1 MKKLGWLLAVGLAI
15 AAVPGQLLAQATGTI
30 TGRVTDSQQ
39 QPIAGAQVIV
49 VNGPSRT
56 VTGQDGSYRI
66 PGVRTGSVQVS
77 ATRIG
82 YDTRVQTV
90 TVAAGAT
97 ATADFSL
104 SSSALEI
111 GGLVVTASGREQR
124 QRELGNAI
132 GTISAQDVEMAS
144 VPTTTNLLQGR
155 SPGVS
160 VTQNSGTAGSAQR
173 IRIRGA
179 NSVSL
184 SNEPLLVIDGVRA
197 TLTDNF
203 TNVATWQSPSRLNDI
218 NPEDIEN
225 VEILK
230 GPAAAAL
237 YGTAAANGVIQITT
251 KRGRAGRPRWNLNV
265 ERSEIR
271 DVTEYP
277 ASFSADRVAALS
289 DQCRTFYVAEGLCT
303 ITGVKSFSPLED
315 PSTTVLRDGFR
326 NQYGLSV
333 SGGSESTTYYVA
345 GEVQDEQGVIDLNT
359 LDQAGFRA
367 NLTTR
372 PTDKLNLSVKTGY
385 VNTGMKFPDN
395 DNSLNGFMLNGLL
408 GSSDSTVNQGY
419 YAVPAD
425 EMKEFNYGQESNR
438 VTGSVNADFRPL
450 GWLSLVATGGL
461 DQVNRHDYEL
471 VEPNRV
477 FNSFSA
483 NAPFGWRRS
492 NRVQVSNFTGTVDGT
507 ATFPLLESLS
517 STTSVG
523 TQYHRELYRDNRAFG
538 VGLAPGTKSLQG
550 TSRLFSVSENT
561 TDNITLGAYVQQQFA
576 WNDRLYLTAAVR
588 GDENSAFGDETGFI
602 TSPSVSASWVV
613 SEEPFFPQVDFLSNL
628 RLRAAYGRSGL
639 RPSFRDAITY
649 FAPVSVRVGGSEIP
663 AVALATGGTNNGGTG
678 NEKLRPEI
686 ASEIELGFE
695 SGFMEDR
702 VGLELT
708 YYNKTSKDA
717 LVRVPIPSSFG
728 LTTNRFDNIGE
739 VRNSGFEAS
748 LNANV
753 LDRPNFQWDF
763 TLTGST
769 NKNELLTLGEGIDP
783 IYVTGPGRTTQ
794 RHLPGYSLGGYWQR
808 RVEYQD
814 LNGDGLLQALD
825 CLDGVEYGQAGCE
838 VMVGDSLE
846 YIGTPLPTR
855 EASFTTN
862 FTLFNLVKVSGL
874 LDYKGGHKQLNFTR
888 FDRCAWEA
896 LCESVFNP
904 DAAPLRDQAG
914 FIAYNFLE
922 PNVNTYVFHEDADFV
937 KLRELSVSLML
948 PERFAQRFGGSGLR
962 LTVSGRNLKT
972 WTDYTGFDPEVNGY
986 GVFSGNGGFSNY
998 EYYTQPPLRY
1008 YTARVDVNF

>member
-90 TVAAGAT
+90 AVAAGAT
-97 ATADFSL
+97 ATADFTL
-104 SSSALEI
+104 ASSALEI

-155 SPGVS
+155 SPGVT
-160 VTQNSGTAGSAQR
+160 VTQNSGTAGAAQR

-277 ASFSADRVAALS
+277 ASFSADRVPALS

-359 LDQAGFRA
+359 LDQASFRA

-385 VNTGMKFPDN
+385 VNTGMQFPDN

-419 YAVPAD
+419 YAVPPD
-425 EMKEFNYGQESNR
+425 EMMEFNYGQESNR

-461 DQVNRHDYEL
+461 DQVNRHDFEL

-507 ATFPLLESLS
+507 ATFPLLENLS

-523 TQYHRELYRDNRAFG
+523 TQYHRELYRDNRAYG

-550 TSRLFSVSENT
+550 TSRLFTVSENT

-576 WNDRLYLTAAVR
+576 WNDRLYLTAAIR
-588 GDENSAFGDETGFI
+588 GDENSAFGDEAGFI
-602 TSPSVSASWVV
+602 TYPSVSGSWVV
-613 SEEPFFPQVDFLSNL
+613 SEEPFFPQADFLSNL

-663 AVALATGGTNNGGTG
+663 AVALATGGTNTGGTG
-678 NEKLRPEI
+678 NERLRPEI

-695 SGFMEDR
+695 SGFLEDR
-702 VGLELT
+702 VGFELT

-753 LDRPNFQWDF
+753 LDRSNFQWDF

-814 LNGDGLLQALD
+814 LNGDGLLQALA
-825 CLDGVEYGQAGCE
+825 CLDGAEYGQAGCE

-914 FIAYNFLE
+914 FIAYNYLE

>member
-1 MKKLGWLLAVGLAI
+1 MKKLRWLLALGLAI
-15 AAVPGQLLAQATGTI
+15 AAVPGQALAQSTGTI

-56 VTGQDGSYRI
+56 VTGQDGTYRI
-66 PGVRTGSVQVS
+66 PGVRAGSVQVS

-90 TVAAGAT
+90 QVAAGGT
-97 ATADFSL
+97 ATADFTL

-160 VTQNSGTAGSAQR
+160 VTQHSGTAGAAQR

-197 TLTDNF
+197 TLTDGF
-203 TNVATWQSPSRLNDI
+203 TNIGTWQSPSRLNDI

-277 ASFSADRVAALS
+277 ASFSSDRVAALS

-385 VNTGMKFPDN
+385 VNTGMQFPDN

-419 YAVPAD
+419 YAVPAS
-425 EMKEFNYGQESNR
+425 EMREFNYGQESNR

-483 NAPFGWRRS
+483 NAPAGWRRS
-492 NRVQVSNFTGTVDGT
+492 NRVQVSNFTGTVDAT
-507 ATFPLLESLS
+507 ATFPLMESLS
-517 STTSVG
+517 STTSLG
-523 TQYHRELYRDNRAFG
+523 SQYHRELYRDNRAFG

-550 TSRLFSVSENT
+550 TSRLFAVSENT

-576 WNDRLYLTAAVR
+576 WNDRLYLTAAIR

-602 TSPSVSASWVV
+602 TYPSVSASWVV
-613 SEEPFFPQVDFLSNL
+613 SEEPFFPQVGFLSNL

-649 FAPVSVRVGGSEIP
+649 FSPVSVRVGGSEIP
-663 AVALATGGTNNGGTG
+663 AVALATGGTNVGGTG
-678 NEKLRPEI
+678 NETLRPEI

-695 SGFMEDR
+695 SGFLDDR
-702 VGLELT
+702 IGLEMT
-708 YYNKTSKDA
+708 YYSKTSEDA

-728 LTTNRFDNIGE
+728 LTTNRFENIGE
-739 VRNSGFEAS
+739 VRNSGYEAS

-753 LDRPNFQWDF
+753 LNRSNFQWDF

-783 IYVTGPGRTTQ
+783 IYVSGPGRTTQ
-794 RHLPGYSLGGYWQR
+794 RHIPGYSLGGYWQR
-808 RVEYQD
+808 KVDYQD
-814 LNGDGLLQALD
+814 FSGDGLLQALA
-825 CLDGVEYGQAGCE
+825 CLDGVEYGQPGCE
-838 VMVGDSLE
+838 VMMGDSLE
-846 YIGTPLPTR
+846 YLGTPLPTR

-896 LCESVFNP
+896 LCESVFRP
-904 DAAPLRDQAG
+904 ETAPLRDQAG
-914 FIAYNFLE
+914 WIAYNLLQ
-922 PNVNTYVFHEDADFV
+922 PNVNTAVFHEDADFV
-937 KLRELSVSLML
+937 KLRELSVSFMV
-948 PERFAQRFGGSGLR
+948 PERYTRQFGGSGLR
-962 LTVSGRNLKT
+962 LTLSGRNLKT

-986 GVFSGNGGFSNY
+986 GVFSGNGGFANY

>member
-15 AAVPGQLLAQATGTI
+15 AAVPGPLLAQATGTI

-97 ATADFSL
+97 ATADFTL
-104 SSSALEI
+104 ASSALEI

-155 SPGVS
+155 SPGVT
-160 VTQNSGTAGSAQR
+160 VTQYSGTAGTAQR

-203 TNVATWQSPSRLNDI
+203 TNIATWQSPSRLNDI

-251 KRGRAGRPRWNLNV
+251 KRGRAGRPRWSLNV
-265 ERSEIR
+265 ERSELR

-277 ASFSADRVAALS
+277 ASFSADRVASLS

-345 GEVQDEQGVIDLNT
+345 GEVQDEQGVIDLNK
-359 LDQAGFRA
+359 LDQASFRA

-385 VNTGMKFPDN
+385 VNTGTSFPDN

-419 YAVPAD
+419 YAVPPD
-425 EMKEFNYGQESNR
+425 EMMEFNYGQESNR
-438 VTGSVNADFRPL
+438 VTGSVNADFRPF

-461 DQVNRHDYEL
+461 DQVNRHDFEL

-507 ATFPLLESLS
+507 ATFPLMANLS

-523 TQYHRELYRDNRAFG
+523 TQYHRELYRDNRAYG

-561 TDNITLGAYVQQQFA
+561 TDNITLGAYVQQQLA
-576 WNDRLYLTAAVR
+576 WNDRLYLTAAIR
-588 GDENSAFGDETGFI
+588 GDENSAFGDEAGFI
-602 TSPSVSASWVV
+602 TYPSVSASWVV
-613 SEEPFFPQVDFLSNL
+613 SEEPFFPQVDVLSNL

-649 FAPVSVRVGGSEIP
+649 FSPVSVRVGGSEIP
-663 AVALATGGTNNGGTG
+663 AVALATGGTNVGGTG
-678 NEKLRPEI
+678 NERLRPEI

-695 SGFMEDR
+695 SGFLEDR
-702 VGLELT
+702 LGFELT

-753 LDRPNFQWDF
+753 LDRSNFQWDF

-814 LNGDGLLQALD
+814 LNGDGLLQALA
-825 CLDGVEYGQAGCE
+825 CLDGTEYGQAGCE

-914 FIAYNFLE
+914 FIAYNYLE

-986 GVFSGNGGFSNY
+986 GIFSGNGGFSNY